1 MSNIGA
7 YTFADTMELAA
18 HARALA
24 YFADVS
30 SVADSRLGIGS
41 DWF

>member
-1 MSNIGA
+1 MGKSDA

-24 YFADVS
+24 YFADGS
-30 SVADSRLGIGS
+30 SGADSRLGIGN